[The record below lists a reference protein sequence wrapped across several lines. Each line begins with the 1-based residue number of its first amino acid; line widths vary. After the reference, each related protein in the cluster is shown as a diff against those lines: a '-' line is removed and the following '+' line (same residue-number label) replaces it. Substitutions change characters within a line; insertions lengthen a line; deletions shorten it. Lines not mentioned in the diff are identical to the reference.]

1 MPSTA
6 ATTNPVDFAGA
17 GEQDLSTYERVP
29 RLLLESGEV
38 DSVLLT
44 GYLGGYSATSDELR
58 EPETEAARGLAR
70 AAREAGRTV
79 VVQTM
84 YWQEAPALALRAA
97 DVPVYRDTGSA
108 IAALSIVAGRPE
120 ATGVPELPTPT
131 EPWTGSGYLDA
142 RRFVEDAAL
151 RFPRAL
157 QAATPDDAL
166 AAASEVGYP
175 VVLKAL
181 GVMHKS
187 DAGGVALGLEGPE
200 ALASAAAAMEA
211 PEGYSV
217 EQMMAAPGS
226 VELIAGCRRD
236 RRLGPVLLLGFGG
249 IFAEVLRDTAVA
261 LAPAEPAT
269 VERLLL
275 GLRGASLLTGAR
287 GRPPLALRAAA
298 EAGAALSVLA
308 AQHPELDE
316 IEINPLLVTR
326 TDAIALDARVVHS
339 QPR

>member
-1 MPSTA
+1 VA
-6 ATTNPVDFAGA
+6 NAG
-17 GEQDLSTYERVP
+17 
-29 RLLLESGEV
+29 
-38 DSVLLT
+38 
-44 GYLGGYSATSDELR
+44 
-58 EPETEAARGLAR
+58 
-70 AAREAGRTV
+70 
-79 VVQTM
+79 
-84 YWQEAPALALRAA
+84 
-97 DVPVYRDTGSA
+97 
-108 IAALSIVAGRPE
+108 
-120 ATGVPELPTPT
+120 
-131 EPWTGSGYLDA
+131 
-142 RRFVEDAAL
+142 L

-157 QAATPDDAL
+157 QAATVDEAL
-166 AAASEVGYP
+166 VAASEVGYP
-175 VVLKAL
+175 VVLKTL
-181 GVMHKS
+181 GAMHKS

-200 ALASAAAAMEA
+200 ALASATADMEA

-275 GLRGASLLTGAR
+275 GLRGAPLLTGAR
-287 GRPPLALRAAA
+287 GRPPLAVRATA

-316 IEINPLLVTR
+316 IEVNPLLVTR
-326 TDAIALDARVVHS
+326 TDAIALDARIVHS